1 VCLAVLLHN
10 RKLTPEVLKVV
21 KDVTIPM
28 GEFFQIQDD
37 FLDCFGSPEQIG
49 KVGRDIEEAKCGW
62 LVVTALK
69 RCSAS
74 QRKVLEEN
82 YGREEPERVARVKQ
96 VYRELDMPK
105 VYADY
110 EESSYRQLQALI
122 AGQTVVP
129 RAVFDDLLK
138 KIYKRTK

>member
-1 VCLAVLLHN
+1 
-10 RKLTPEVLKVV
+10 
-21 KDVTIPM
+21 
-28 GEFFQIQDD
+28 
-37 FLDCFGSPEQIG
+37 
-49 KVGRDIEEAKCGW
+49 VGRDIEEAKCGW

-69 RCSAS
+69 RCSPA

-82 YGREEPERVARVKQ
+82 YGREEPEKVARVKQ

-105 VYADY
+105 IYADY
-110 EESSYRQLQALI
+110 EENSYRQLQSLI
-122 AGQTVVP
+122 GGQSVVP

>member
-1 VCLAVLLHN
+1 MLLHN
-10 RKLTPEVLKVV
+10 RKLTPDVVKVV

-37 FLDCFGSPEQIG
+37 YLDCFGSPEQIG

-69 RCSAS
+69 RCSAA

-82 YGREEPERVARVKQ
+82 YGREEPERVALVKQ
-96 VYRELDMPK
+96 VYRELDMPR
-105 VYADY
+105 VYAEY
-110 EESSYRQLQALI
+110 EERSYRQLQKLI
-122 AGQTVVP
+122 GGQTLVP